1 MESEWKWDKLDPLER
16 HVAELLVQG
25 KSNAAICAKLSLSRA
40 RLQDWIRRILIK
52 TGADTKRAAIA
63 LLVQERTTLTVLSLL
78 DEAPWHDGVIIIQD
92 RLVKFV
98 NKRLRH
104 MLGYDLEEVQ
114 GMPFVEL
121 MAPGSRGTTTKN
133 YELRMQGEPFSTSY
147 AIRMLCRDGQEKDA
161 VIASAGPIGYCG
173 RPAVLAIVSPAA
185 EK

>member
-40 RLQDWIRRILIK
+40 RLQDWIKRILIK

-63 LLVQERTTLTVLSLL
+63 ILVQERTTMTVLSLL
-78 DEAPWHDGVIIIQD
+78 EEAPSDGVMIIQD
-92 RLVKFV
+92 RLVKFA
-98 NKRLRH
+98 NKRLRD

-121 MAPGSRGTTTKN
+121 MAPGSRSTTTKN
-133 YELRMQGEPFSTSY
+133 YDLRMQGEPFSTSY
-147 AIRMLCRDGQEKDA
+147 AIRMLCKDGQEKDA
-161 VIASAGPIGYCG
+161 VIASAGQIGYCG
-173 RPAVLAIVSPAA
+173 RPAVLAIVSSTA